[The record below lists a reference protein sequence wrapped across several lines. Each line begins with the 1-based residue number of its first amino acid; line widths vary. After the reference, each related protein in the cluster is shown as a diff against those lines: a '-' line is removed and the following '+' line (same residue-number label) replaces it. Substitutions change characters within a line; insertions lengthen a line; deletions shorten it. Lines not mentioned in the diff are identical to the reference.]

1 VINES
6 APPPGRKRAT
16 VLQALG
22 GYANTAITI
31 IQGLLLVPLY
41 LHFLGSNTYGL
52 WLASG
57 GILGMLLLVNFGVGN
72 LITQRVAQAYG
83 QKNLSEA
90 GSYFVNGMFVYFCIC
105 LLYGAIGW
113 ILSFW
118 IPDILKVSD
127 VEAELLKQ
135 CFRIALIAMTI
146 GVFNECLRSFSQAM
160 LRPLIPMIGAAVGR
174 ALGIVGTVWML
185 FDDFGLWA
193 IPVGMLVAECLILII
208 NIIYVLSLFRV
219 IVTSAKLEKR
229 IIVEYAKASP
239 VLLLA
244 KTGNALSQESEPL
257 LITMLLNAEATTAY
271 MVARKVADMGFQLIS
286 VINGSILGS
295 FSHLAGEADSTKIKK
310 VASSFLLLASIFSL
324 IGFSVYVAVN
334 NSFLTLWVGEEYAFD
349 QHLILM
355 IGVGF
360 FSRAVRGTAWEILY
374 SIGDFTYTSVV
385 ILLEGVC
392 KIGLA
397 LLLLGM
403 LGVAGVPY
411 ALALTGF
418 LSFMALILR
427 LVKLLSLEL
436 NRGFVLRMLFSVLA
450 CGLVIQLYA
459 SQESWLEL
467 ILNTLLLTLALLLTV
482 FLINRQVCIQYI
494 KKATHGIFKS
504 TD

>member
-229 IIVEYAKASP
+229 IITEYVKTSP
-239 VLLLA
+239 ALLLA
-244 KTGNALSQESEPL
+244 TSGNALSQDSEPL
-257 LITMLLNAEATTAY
+257 LITMLINAEATTAY
-271 MVARKVADMGFQLIS
+271 MVARKVADMVFQLIS

-295 FSHLAGEADSTKIKK
+295 FSHLAGENDSAKMKK
-310 VASSFLLLASIFSL
+310 VASIFMSLAFILSL
-324 IGFSVYVAVN
+324 VGFSIYVAVN
-334 NSFLTLWVGEEYAFD
+334 NTFLALWVGDTYIFD
-349 QHLILM
+349 QHLILI
-355 IGVGF
+355 IGIGF
-360 FSRAVRGTAWEILY
+360 FSRAVRGTAWKILY
-374 SIGDFTYTSVV
+374 SIGDFTYTSAV
-385 ILLEGVC
+385 ILLEGIC

-418 LSFMALILR
+418 ASLVVLGLR
-427 LVKLLSLEL
+427 LVKLHSLEL
-436 NRGFVLRMLFSVLA
+436 NRSVILGMFFSILA
-450 CGLVIQLYA
+450 CGLIVRLFTSHA
-459 SQESWLEL
+459 SWLGL
-467 ILNTLLLTLALLLTV
+467 IVSSLLLSFALLLAI
-482 FLINRQVCIQYI
+482 FLINRQICTQYI
-494 KKATHGIFKS
+494 KKATHGIFKG
-504 TD
+504 TN